1 MRTITGHLA
10 LHTSPIRSRSI
21 GEREHCP
28 RH

>member
-1 MRTITGHLA
+1 MRIINGHQA

-21 GEREHCP
+21 GERAHCP